1 MNVVMTLRLI
11 LGLVLTCVAA
21 SAVAQKMY
29 RWTDQSGRVHIT
41 DTPPPPG
48 ARDVRPLKPGGGPPA
63 PEAAAAPGSFAL
75 QKAIK
80 EFPVTLYTA
89 PNCTEAC
96 VGARDLLNKRG
107 VPFSET
113 QVIDD
118 DRAAEL
124 KKVSGG
130 DQVPVLKVGTSVYTG
145 FQRAAYDSLLDSAGY
160 PAAGAVPARAQAAPK
175 PPEDYVPPPAPPT
188 AAPVKPEAPAAPA
201 GRYLT
206 Q

>member
-1 MNVVMTLRLI
+1 MNVVMSLRLI
-11 LGLVLTCVAA
+11 LGLALICVAA
-21 SAVAQKMY
+21 AAAAQKMY
-29 RWTDQSGRVHIT
+29 RWTDESGRVHIT

-48 ARDVRPLKPGGGPPA
+48 AKDARPLKPGGGPA
-63 PEAAAAPGSFAL
+63 SAEAVVAPGSFAL

-89 PNCTEAC
+89 PNCAEAC
-96 VGARDLLNKRG
+96 AGARDLLNKRG

-118 DRAAEL
+118 DGAAEL

-130 DQVPVLKVGTSVYTG
+130 DQVPVIKVGTSVYKG
-145 FQRAAYDSLLDSAGY
+145 FQRAAYDNLLDSAGY
-160 PAAGAVPARAQAAPK
+160 PAAGAVPARTQAAPK
-175 PPEDYVPPPAPPT
+175 PPEDYVAPPEVSKP
-188 AAPVKPEAPAAPA
+188 APVKPDAPAAPA